1 MARIDLHNH
10 TVWSDGK
17 NTAEEMIRAAIDAG
31 FTVIG
36 ISDHSYVAFDEP
48 CSMPKNPAAY
58 KAVLALLKRKYAE
71 QIEVLCGIEQDY
83 YTAEPPVG
91 YDYAIGSVHYLR
103 VPDGFIPL
111 DDTAEKLQNAIDRCY
126 GGDPYALAEDYFSK
140 VGEIVEKTGAT
151 IIGHFDLITKFN
163 EKTPIFDPDNPRY
176 RAAWQKAADRLL
188 PTGTAFEIN
197 LGAITR
203 GYRTTPYPSAEIVA
217 YLRDRGARFVVSGD
231 SHSAAALQKSAELRK
246 LYE

>member
-1 MARIDLHNH
+1 MERIDLHNH

-17 NTAEEMIRAAIDAG
+17 NTAEEMIRAAIDAE

-58 KAVLALLKRKYAE
+58 RAVLALLKRKYAE

-91 YDYAIGSVHYLR
+91 YDYAIGSVHYLQ

-140 VGEIVEKTGAT
+140 VGEIVEKTGVQ
-151 IIGHFDLITKFN
+151 IVGHFDLITKFN

-188 PTGTAFEIN
+188 PTGAAFEIN